1 MSQPLIQLLHVK
13 DVINIVYNAK
23 TKEENVPFVN
33 TDTTLPEQFAIQE
46 ETIALNGV
54 LMENAQI
61 VLGV

>member
-1 MSQPLIQLLHVK
+1 VK